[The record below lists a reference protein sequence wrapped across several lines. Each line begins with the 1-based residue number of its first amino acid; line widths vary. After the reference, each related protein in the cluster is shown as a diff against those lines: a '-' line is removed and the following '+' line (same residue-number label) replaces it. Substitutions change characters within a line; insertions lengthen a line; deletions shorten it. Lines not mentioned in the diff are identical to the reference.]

1 MGALLK
7 KFVLWPVESPSKF
20 NLFIY
25 LLTDL
30 FIYLLVWLIKHK
42 GEM

>member
-25 LLTDL
+25 L
-30 FIYLLVWLIKHK
+30 FISMVNKTQR
-42 GEM
+42 